1 MLARLSLTAGKRRFR
16 DLSEQ
21 EVLAL
26 AISSEEEDGQIYT
39 ALMQP
44 SCASNILRRLL
55 CSMAWRQR
63 RTSIGVG

>member
-1 MLARLSLTAGKRRFR
+1 MLARSIFGCRKAPLR

-26 AISSEEEDGQIYT
+26 AISSEERT
-39 ALMQP
+39 ARSTLLMPP
-44 SCASNILRRLL
+44 SCAPNILRRLL